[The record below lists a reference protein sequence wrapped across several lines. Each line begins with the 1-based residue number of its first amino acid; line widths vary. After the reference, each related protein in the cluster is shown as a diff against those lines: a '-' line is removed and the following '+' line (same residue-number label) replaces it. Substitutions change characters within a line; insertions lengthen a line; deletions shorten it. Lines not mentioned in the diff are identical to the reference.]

1 MLDACY
7 AVVTHTSILIRG
19 VFSMAN
25 AQTIRTLNELI
36 IVSRDG
42 ERGFR
47 ACAAH
52 VRSERLRVLFV
63 ERSRSCGQAAEELAR
78 MVHELGG
85 EPVTDSSTFGALH
98 RRWLDIRAVFSSS
111 DDGTIVAECERGEDY
126 ALEIYRNALDDHL
139 PDPVRRIVLQQFEGV
154 MNNYDQIRI
163 LGNETLARGY
173 ATAAPPA
180 SEVSS

>member
-1 MLDACY
+1 M
-7 AVVTHTSILIRG
+7 T
-19 VFSMAN
+19 N

-52 VRSERLRVLFV
+52 VRSERLRALFTD
-63 ERSRSCGQAAEELAR
+63 RAHSCAQAAEELEK
-78 MVHELGG
+78 MVRELGG
-85 EPVTDSSTFGALH
+85 ELTTEPGTFGALH
-98 RRWLDIRAVFSSS
+98 RRWMDVRAIFSGS
-111 DDGTIVAECERGEDY
+111 DDATIVAECERGEDY
-126 ALEIYRNALDDHL
+126 ALESYRNALDDHL

-180 SEVSS
+180 SEVSN